1 MADKK
6 TNSKALHTE
15 LRNKYLAAITG
26 MLQKQGDEILVVSS
40 NQIAIPTLDSE
51 GNDEY
56 VIITVKV
63 PTGSRDGTPY
73 DAYSEAQ
80 GYEMTQRKNAEKAAA
95 NAKKKAEKVERDKAA
110 RAAKAKAKA
119 EAKAKDGEE

>member
-6 TNSKALHTE
+6 PNTKALQNA
-15 LRNKYLAAITG
+15 LRAKYLTAITT
-26 MLQKQGDEILVVSS
+26 MLQEQGDEILVVSS

-63 PTGSRDGTPY
+63 PTGSRDGDPY
-73 DAYSEAQ
+73 DGYGMAQ
-80 GYEMTQRKNAEKAAA
+80 DYERKQAEKAEKAKESA
-95 NAKKKAEKVERDKAA
+95 AKKAAKIERDKVA
-110 RAAKAKAKA
+110 REAKAKAKA
-119 EAKAKDGEE
+119 QAKGEG